1 MNDPSVLLVDKRDGI
16 ATLTLNRPEKMN
28 ALSYALRRALADALD
43 AIAEDKGIGA
53 VVLTGAG
60 RAFCAGLDLTE
71 MASPEGGGPLLDP
84 PAQLRALPQP
94 VIGAIN
100 GVAVTG
106 GFELATSC
114 DVLIGSDQARFADT
128 HARLGLIAG
137 WGLSQRLPRLIGV
150 NRAKELAF
158 TGNYLSA
165 QRAYEWALL
174 NRVVPPDEL
183 LPTCRALAAEM
194 VSCDQDTVRTCK
206 RLIEDGFALPLGE
219 GMALEAEVNGSRS
232 RAEPGDIGQRA
243 AAVKE
248 RGRQQA
254 APV

>member
-1 MNDPSVLLVDKRDGI
+1 MNDTDVLLFDKRDGV

-28 ALSYALRRALADALD
+28 ALNYALRRRLTDALD
-43 AIAEDKGIGA
+43 AIAGDAGIRA

-71 MASPEGGGPLLDP
+71 MANPESGGPLLDP
-84 PAQLRALPQP
+84 PAQMRALPQP
-94 VIGAIN
+94 VIGAVN

-114 DVLIGSDQARFADT
+114 DVLIGSERARFADT

-165 QRAYEWALL
+165 EQAYEWGLL
-174 NRVVPPDEL
+174 NRVVPADDL
-183 LPTCRALAAEM
+183 LPAAQALARDM
-194 VSCDQDTVRTCK
+194 VECDQDTVRTCK

-219 GMALEAEVNGSRS
+219 AMALEAEVNGGRRS
-232 RAEPGDIGQRA
+232 QPGQIAERRE
-243 AAVKE
+243 AVLR
-248 RGRQQA
+248 RGREQA
-254 APV
+254 S

>member
-1 MNDPSVLLVDKRDGI
+1 MNDDAVLLFDMREGV

-28 ALSYALRRALADALD
+28 ALNYALRRRLSDALD
-43 AIAEDKGIGA
+43 AIAADAEIGA

-71 MASPEGGGPLLDP
+71 MANPDSGGPLLDP
-84 PAQLRALPQP
+84 PAQMRALPQP
-94 VIGAIN
+94 VIGAVN

-114 DVLIGSDQARFADT
+114 DVLIGSDRARFADT

-137 WGLSQRLPRLIGV
+137 WGLSQRLPRMIGI

-165 QRAYEWALL
+165 EQAYEWGLL
-174 NRVVPPDEL
+174 NRVVPADDL
-183 LPTCRALAAEM
+183 LPTAHALARDM

-219 GMALEAEVNGSRS
+219 AMALEAEVNSGR
-232 RAEPGDIGQRA
+232 RAQPGEIAERRE
-243 AAVKE
+243 AVLR
-248 RGRQQA
+248 RGREQA
-254 APV
+254 G

>member
-1 MNDPSVLLVDKRDGI
+1 MNEETVLLFDKRDGV
-16 ATLTLNRPEKMN
+16 ATLTLNRPDKMN
-28 ALSYALRRALADALD
+28 ALNYPLRRRLSDALD
-43 AIAEDKGIGA
+43 AIAGDAEIGA

-71 MASPEGGGPLLDP
+71 MADPDTGGPLLDP
-84 PAQLRALPQP
+84 PAQMRALPQP
-94 VIGAIN
+94 VIGAVN

-137 WGLSQRLPRLIGV
+137 WGLSQRLPRLVGV

-165 QRAYEWALL
+165 EQAYEWGLL
-174 NRVVPPDEL
+174 NRVVPAEDL
-183 LPTCRALAAEM
+183 LSTAHALARDM

-219 GMALEAEVNGSRS
+219 AMALEAEVNSTRRS
-232 RAEPGDIGQRA
+232 QPGQIGERRA
-243 AAVKE
+243 AVLR
-248 RGRQQA
+248 RGRDQA
-254 APV
+254 GR

>member
-1 MNDPSVLLVDKRDGI
+1 MNDTDVLLFDKRDWV

-28 ALSYALRRALADALD
+28 ALNYALRRCFCDALD
-43 AIAEDKGIGA
+43 AIAGDSDIGA

-71 MASPEGGGPLLDP
+71 MANPDTGGPLLDP
-84 PAQLRALPQP
+84 PAQMRALPQP
-94 VIGAIN
+94 VIGAVN

-114 DVLIGSDQARFADT
+114 DVLIGSDRARFADT

-165 QRAYEWALL
+165 EQAREWGLL
-174 NRVVPPDEL
+174 NRVVPAT
-183 LPTCRALAAEM
+183 TCCPRPRPWPGTWWSA
-194 VSCDQDTVRTCK
+194 TRTLC
-206 RLIEDGFALPLGE
+206 
-219 GMALEAEVNGSRS
+219 
-232 RAEPGDIGQRA
+232 
-243 AAVKE
+243 
-248 RGRQQA
+248 
-254 APV
+254 APASG

>member
-1 MNDPSVLLVDKRDGI
+1 MNDSVLLVDKRDGI

-28 ALSYALRRALADALD
+28 ALSYPLRRRLSDALD
-43 AIAEDKGIGA
+43 AIAEDAGIGA
-53 VVLTGAG
+53 VILTGAG

-71 MASPEGGGPLLDP
+71 MANPETGGPLLDP
-84 PAQLRALPQP
+84 PAQMRALPQP

-114 DVLIGSDQARFADT
+114 DVLIGSEAARFADT

-165 QRAYEWALL
+165 DLAYEWGLL
-174 NRVVPPDEL
+174 NRVVPADEL
-183 LPTCRALAAEM
+183 LPAARALAEDM
-194 VSCDQDTVRTCK
+194 VSCDDETVRACK

-219 GMALEAEVNGSRS
+219 AMALETEVNRS
-232 RAEPGDIGQRA
+232 RQRA
-243 AAVKE
+243 KPDQVAERRLEVQR
-248 RGRQQA
+248 RGREQA
-254 APV
+254 R

>member
-1 MNDPSVLLVDKRDGI
+1 MSDDVLLLDKRDGVV
-16 ATLTLNRPEKMN
+16 TLTLNRPEKMN
-28 ALSYALRRALADALD
+28 ALNYALRKRLSDALD
-43 AIAEDKGIGA
+43 AIAGDAEICA

-60 RAFCAGLDLTE
+60 RAFCAGLDLAE
-71 MASPEGGGPLLDP
+71 MANPESGGPLLDP
-84 PAQLRALPQP
+84 PAQMRALPQP

-114 DVLIGSDQARFADT
+114 DVLIGSVQARFADT

-165 QRAYEWALL
+165 GQAYEWGLL
-174 NRVVPPDEL
+174 NRVVPADDL
-183 LPTCRALAAEM
+183 LPAAQALARDM
-194 VSCDQDTVRTCK
+194 VECDQDTVRTCK

-219 GMALEAEVNGSRS
+219 AMALEAQVNSGRRS
-232 RAEPGDIGQRA
+232 QPGRIAERRA
-243 AAVKE
+243 AVQR
-248 RGRQQA
+248 RGREQA
-254 APV
+254 G

>member
-1 MNDPSVLLVDKRDGI
+1 MNNDAVLLFHKRDGV

-28 ALSYALRRALADALD
+28 ALNYALRRRLSDALD
-43 AIAEDKGIGA
+43 AIAADAEIGA

-71 MASPEGGGPLLDP
+71 MANPESGGPLLDP
-84 PAQLRALPQP
+84 PAQMRALPQP
-94 VIGAIN
+94 VIGAVN

-114 DVLIGSDQARFADT
+114 DVLIGSDRARFADT

-165 QRAYEWALL
+165 DLAYEWGLL
-174 NRVVPPDEL
+174 NRIVPADDL
-183 LPTCRALAAEM
+183 LPAAQALARDM
-194 VSCDQDTVRTCK
+194 VECDQDTVRTCK

-219 GMALEAEVNGSRS
+219 AMALEAKVNSGRRS
-232 RAEPGDIGQRA
+232 QPGKIAERRA
-243 AAVKE
+243 ALQR
-248 RGRQQA
+248 RGREQA
-254 APV
+254 R

>member
-1 MNDPSVLLVDKRDGI
+1 MDNDAVLLVDKRDGI

-43 AIAEDKGIGA
+43 GIAADSDIGA
-53 VVLTGAG
+53 VILTGAG

-71 MASPEGGGPLLDP
+71 MANPESGGPLLDP
-84 PAQLRALPQP
+84 PAQMRALPQP

-114 DVLIGSDQARFADT
+114 DILIGSEHARFADT

-137 WGLSQRLPRLIGV
+137 WGLSQRLPRLIGI

-158 TGNYLSA
+158 TGNYLPA
-165 QRAYEWALL
+165 ARAYEWGLL
-174 NRVVPPDEL
+174 NRVVPADEL
-183 LPTCRALAAEM
+183 LPAARTLAADM
-194 VSCDQDTVRTCK
+194 LSCEQDTVRTCK
-206 RLIEDGFALPLGE
+206 RLIDDGFALPLGE
-219 GMALEAEVNGSRS
+219 AMALEAEVNGARQ
-232 RAEPGDIGQRA
+232 RPQRGQIAERTI
-243 AAVKE
+243 AVKR
-248 RGRQQA
+248 RGREQTS
-254 APV
+254 